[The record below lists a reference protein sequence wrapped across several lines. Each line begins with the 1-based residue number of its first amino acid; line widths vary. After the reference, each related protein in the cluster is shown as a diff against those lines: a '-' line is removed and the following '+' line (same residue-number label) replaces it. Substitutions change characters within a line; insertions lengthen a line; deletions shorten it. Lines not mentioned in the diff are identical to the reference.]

1 MSPVLSSSPPFTVR
15 HPWLKAAGLASLLH
29 VAAGVLLY
37 QGISMV
43 PPLPPMQEIAV
54 TLLPTVP
61 EPWPEPPKPQPAPA
75 QPKPEKT
82 AQPAKTPPKQTPT
95 PASKPEVMASTAK
108 PTSSPTATAPVA
120 ESKPATVTESR
131 VAEKA
136 SEAPPAPVP
145 VSAPRFDAAY
155 LSNPA
160 PAYPPLSR
168 RMEEEG
174 KVLLRVHVTPEGTAS
189 EVNIARSSGF
199 TRLDDAAQNAV
210 RRWRFVPAKQGDK
223 AVAAW
228 VNVPIAFKLDQ

>member
-61 EPWPEPPKPQPAPA
+61 ESKPEPPKPPKPQPAPP
-75 QPKPEKT
+75 QPKTEKT
-82 AQPAKTPPKQTPT
+82 PEPVYTPPKPVASPVKQEVMTSNAKPSTSAAVVESKAAEKTSEAQPAPT
-95 PASKPEVMASTAK
+95 PA
-108 PTSSPTATAPVA
+108 
-120 ESKPATVTESR
+120 PA
-131 VAEKA
+131 
-136 SEAPPAPVP
+136 P

>member
-1 MSPVLSSSPPFTVR
+1 MSTALSSPPPFTVR
-15 HPWLKAAGLASLLH
+15 YPWLKAAGLASLLH
-29 VAAGVLLY
+29 VAAGALLY
-37 QGISMV
+37 QGISLV

-54 TLLPTVP
+54 TLLPTVA
-61 EPWPEPPKPQPAPA
+61 EAKPEPPKPPKVQPAPP
-75 QPKPEKT
+75 QPKTEKT
-82 AQPAKTPPKQTPT
+82 PEPVRTPPKPV
-95 PASKPEVMASTAK
+95 ASPVKQEVMTSNAK
-108 PTSSPTATAPVA
+108 PTASAAAV
-120 ESKPATVTESR
+120 ESKPAPAVESKA
-131 VAEKA
+131 AEKA
-136 SEAPPAPVP
+136 SETPPAPAP

-160 PAYPPLSR
+160 PNYPPLSR

-199 TRLDDAAQNAV
+199 TRLDEAAQNAV

-223 AVAAW
+223 AIAAW